1 MYAVSACEVHNRR
14 GVCCGTS
21 AAKSVGLLG
30 FDCEWITLELSCL
43 EPFLGH
49 QELGA
54 RFCKVFYTLY
64 SALVFTDYVSPQQ
77 GSVTPHAPFQY
88 FHLICDLI
96 SS

>member
-1 MYAVSACEVHNRR
+1 MRFITEGVSA
-14 GVCCGTS
+14 
-21 AAKSVGLLG
+21 VGHRLQRALA
-30 FDCEWITLELSCL
+30 CWALTEWITLELSCL

-64 SALVFTDYVSPQQ
+64 SALAFTDYVSLQQ